1 MNLYKNVVIF
11 YSSFVNL
18 AEILL
23 KAFSSFSMPSCL
35 CFCLWPL
42 GKLAV
47 AVDPQ
52 YSSSTYYVP
61 GIVLDS
67 INVEPLPNPQFF
79 CYYFHLK
86 DEETET
92 MRV

>member
-1 MNLYKNVVIF
+1 MNVYKNIVIF

-47 AVDPQ
+47 VVDPLF
-52 YSSSTYYVP
+52 
-61 GIVLDS
+61 IK
-67 INVEPLPNPQFF
+67 
-79 CYYFHLK
+79 HLLCARHCTRLNK
-86 DEETET
+86 C
-92 MRV
+92 